1 MGLFGKSKKEK
12 EEEEEWDAI
21 ELAANEIVKHNSS
34 SVKPLSKLRKK
45 KSKKSKTNR
54 KLKTCG
60 CK

>member
-21 ELAANEIVKHNSS
+21 ELAASEIIKHNSG
-34 SVKPLSKLRKK
+34 VKPLSKSRKK

-54 KLKTCG
+54 KTKDCG

>member
-21 ELAANEIVKHNSS
+21 ELAANEIIKHNSG

-45 KSKKSKTNR
+45 KSKKSKAKR
-54 KLKTCG
+54 KTKDCG